1 MALLFF
7 QAPPSVSVLA
17 RHRDTAKSLNW
28 AAPTLASPIPAPM
41 SVSASTSPANPRDT
55 ARLVLEMNSSAASTT
70 NNLSGSSSNATAA
83 EKSGGNSSSSNND
96 KIDPNLKFVDDEN
109 GKLASK
115 KDTDGDEIM
124 TEEADAKSLGDE
136 ASKKSQTQQQ
146 QQEQQQQEQ
155 QQQLNASDNID
166 GGDHNK
172 EKTTEDQKNSSDV
185 VLSEEE
191 AKKKELFFTSLKD
204 LTENISSTIAEIS
217 VLIPKIYD
225 QNSLFNSYSNF
236 LINSNT
242 FEPYNSYIAKVEGIS
257 NTSTTAS
264 TADNNGDS
272 SSASDPSN
280 PQDPNDPLNL
290 HQQARVNRFYHKL
303 YAPLPMI
310 PGTRIPEIDL
320 NNQAKTVKD
329 VWDEWTL
336 GHKNNPALQELEKK
350 YGTRWRRGRIAKSAQ
365 RRKKVIEFIES
376 EYKRHKNVLPNV
388 LTVVQDLENYRILK
402 GKGLFWLYGALP
414 DRLYDDAGRPLF
426 KSVNDVAGVNDEE
439 APNSKI
445 SAELENGNANDQ
457 ENDSDKKT
465 AATGDSA
472 ETLGKDKTDLG
483 KTDDDKIDDDLKAVD
498 TNNNNSSST
507 TTTATKSSGKD
518 DYDLQK
524 KEQQSITGDDMDL
537 DQLNSS
543 EKSKSIPNEEEEEI
557 EDEDEE
563 DDDDV
568 NMPSVADVAAMASM
582 SVEGEDDEHALVD
595 SAALAVAAQHVADQQ
610 RLRDRAKS
618 SGKSQNSHEEGD
630 LNNYISTED
639 GLNENT
645 DPALSK
651 L

>member
-1 MALLFF
+1 
-7 QAPPSVSVLA
+7 
-17 RHRDTAKSLNW
+17 
-28 AAPTLASPIPAPM
+28 M

-55 ARLVLEMNSSAASTT
+55 ARLVLEMDNNNNSSNNSNSNDGSNHNANSGGSTD
-70 NNLSGSSSNATAA
+70 
-83 EKSGGNSSSSNND
+83 KSGGSTNNNND

-109 GKLASK
+109 GKLESK
-115 KDTDGDEIM
+115 KDSDGDEIM
-124 TEEADAKSLGDE
+124 HEQDADAKPVNDGDSSNN
-136 ASKKSQTQQQ
+136 ADAAQKQQEHEHEHE
-146 QQEQQQQEQ
+146 QQEQPQNANKGNESSVKDKTAEG
-155 QQQLNASDNID
+155 QLR
-166 GGDHNK
+166 
-172 EKTTEDQKNSSDV
+172 ESSGT

-191 AKKKELFFTSLKD
+191 TKKKQLFFSSLKD

-217 VLIPKIYD
+217 ILIPKIYD

-242 FEPYNSYIAKVEGIS
+242 FESYDSYISKVEGIS
-257 NTSTTAS
+257 NTAVSNDDDEAAT
-264 TADNNGDS
+264 
-272 SSASDPSN
+272 SN
-280 PQDPNDPLNL
+280 PADPLQASQDPNDPLSL
-290 HQQARVNRFYHKL
+290 HQQARANRFYHKL
-303 YAPLPMI
+303 YSPLPMI

-336 GHKNNPALQELEKK
+336 GYKNNPALQKLEKK

-376 EYKRHKNVLPNV
+376 EFNRHKSIVSNP

-426 KSVNDVAGVNDEE
+426 KNVGDVADINTED

-445 SAELENGNANDQ
+445 SKELENGNGTEQDTIDGGERNINEDNI
-457 ENDSDKKT
+457 EKG
-465 AATGDSA
+465 ATES
-472 ETLGKDKTDLG
+472 G
-483 KTDDDKIDDDLKAVD
+483 KTDDDKIDDNLKAVD
-498 TNNNNSSST
+498 SNSTITNNSNTATTANTAYSNISDKSSSR
-507 TTTATKSSGKD
+507 D
-518 DYDLQK
+518 VDLQK
-524 KEQQSITGDDMDL
+524 KNQQSAAGDEIDI

-543 EKSKSIPNEEEEEI
+543 EKSKSIPNEEE

-582 SVEGEDDEHALVD
+582 SVEGEDDEHSLVD

-610 RLRDRAKS
+610 RLRDREKS
-618 SGKSQNSHEEGD
+618 SAKSQNDNEEGD

>member
-1 MALLFF
+1 
-7 QAPPSVSVLA
+7 
-17 RHRDTAKSLNW
+17 
-28 AAPTLASPIPAPM
+28 M

-55 ARLVLEMNSSAASTT
+55 ARLVLEMDSNNNNNSGSNSGSQ
-70 NNLSGSSSNATAA
+70 NNAGSGGATDKSGSSSN
-83 EKSGGNSSSSNND
+83 NND

-109 GKLASK
+109 VKMDSK
-115 KDTDGDEIM
+115 KDHDGDEIM
-124 TEEADAKSLGDE
+124 HEQDADAKPANDDDAAKNAGSAE
-136 ASKKSQTQQQ
+136 ERQQQ
-146 QQEQQQQEQ
+146 QQDQQGP
-155 QQQLNASDNID
+155 NADEGNEGSDKD
-166 GGDHNK
+166 KAAEGQPRETQG
-172 EKTTEDQKNSSDV
+172 T

-191 AKKKELFFTSLKD
+191 AKKKQLFFSSLKD

-217 VLIPKIYD
+217 ILIPKIYD

-242 FEPYNSYIAKVEGIS
+242 FESYDSYIAKVEGIS
-257 NTSTTAS
+257 AS
-264 TADNNGDS
+264 GNDDDDA
-272 SSASDPSN
+272 SN
-280 PQDPNDPLNL
+280 PADPLHASHDPNDLLSL
-290 HQQARVNRFYHKL
+290 HQQARANRFYHKL
-303 YAPLPMI
+303 YSPLPMI

-329 VWDEWTL
+329 VWDEWTM
-336 GHKNNPALQELEKK
+336 GYKNNPALQKLEKK

-376 EYKRHKNVLPNV
+376 EFNRHKSVVSNP

-414 DRLYDDAGRPLF
+414 DRLYDDAGRPVF
-426 KSVNDVAGVNDEE
+426 QNVGDVADVNTED

-445 SAELENGNANDQ
+445 SKELENGTVIEQGSIDGA
-457 ENDSDKKT
+457 ENNINENNIET
-465 AATGDSA
+465 EATES
-472 ETLGKDKTDLG
+472 G
-483 KTDDDKIDDDLKAVD
+483 KTDDDKIDDNLKAVD
-498 TNNNNSSST
+498 SNNTITNNSNT
-507 TTTATKSSGKD
+507 ATTANTGYSNTSDKLSNRD
-518 DYDLQK
+518 VDPEK
-524 KEQQSITGDDMDL
+524 KEQRSTANDDIDI

-543 EKSKSIPNEEEEEI
+543 DKSKSILNEEEE
-557 EDEDEE
+557 DEEEE

-582 SVEGEDDEHALVD
+582 SVEGEDDEHSLVD

-610 RLRDRAKS
+610 RLRDREKS
-618 SGKSQNSHEEGD
+618 SAKSQNDNEEGD